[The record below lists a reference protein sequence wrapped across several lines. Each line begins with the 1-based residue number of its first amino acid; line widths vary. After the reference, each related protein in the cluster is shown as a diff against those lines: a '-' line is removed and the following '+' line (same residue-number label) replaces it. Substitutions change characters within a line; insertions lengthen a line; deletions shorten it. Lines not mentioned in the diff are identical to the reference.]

1 MSGFPGSD
9 PRPERKSGLV
19 AQRAGWFR
27 PAVLLLVAMVGA
39 GCGSGTK
46 SCVAPATKGAVLD
59 GFIDQLA
66 QAMCGWE
73 FRCCAVPEID
83 ALGLSSYAT
92 EPECRMVT
100 TRLLGSWMSEVRI
113 ALVGGRLSFDPT
125 FATACLQRFTQGA
138 CNPGI
143 NQFVSS
149 SLQSLSVWD
158 RFSQCPNPFVG
169 TLAEGSSCSLVT
181 ECLPGNRCVSG
192 GVAAP
197 DSNTVEAVRAA
208 PILSDGLTTWGI
220 GHCVADVRK
229 DEACLLSQDCAPGL
243 YCRRTDFVCARPA
256 GEGESCVVPGGDSGN
271 PAALIVACSDSPQQ
285 LLCVEDHCRHLPRD
299 GEPCIGQG
307 LNLPQC
313 DPAPGLALACVGQGF
328 NGNGVCKTAGK
339 EGAPCSIENG
349 LPPCDLPLAC
359 VADVVSNPGI
369 GVGGFGGNSNPG
381 TGVGGFGGNF
391 NRGMGVGGFSGNLD
405 SGSAIGKCGA
415 APAAGAPCSL
425 DQRCAPPAVCYS
437 NNFTGY
443 SLCVLPPKARA
454 GAACKSDLDCVSLN
468 CLPSASSSLALGS
481 CGYAASL
488 GCSGAEGL
496 SLQGNNPPVDEDPG
510 ALGDGGGLARDAGA
524 EMPVRIRDASPAI
537 F

>member
-9 PRPERKSGLV
+9 PRPERTLGLLP
-19 AQRAGWFR
+19 QRVGWFR
-27 PAVLLLVAMVGA
+27 PAVLLLVATVGA
-39 GCGSGTK
+39 GCGGGTK

-100 TRLLGSWMSEVRI
+100 TRLVGSWMSEVRI
-113 ALVGGRLSFDPT
+113 ALAAGRLSFDPT
-125 FATACLQRFTQGA
+125 VATACLQRFTQGA

-143 NQFVSS
+143 NQLGLGLV
-149 SLQSLSVWD
+149 QPVSVWD

-169 TLAEGSSCSLVT
+169 TLTEGSSCSLFT
-181 ECLPGNRCVSG
+181 ECLPGSSCVSG
-192 GVAAP
+192 GVVAP

-208 PILSDGLTTWGI
+208 PILSDGLTSGGI
-220 GHCVADVRK
+220 GHCLADSRK

-271 PAALIVACSDSPQQ
+271 PTALIVACSDSPQQ
-285 LLCVEDHCRHLPRD
+285 LLCVEDHCRHLPRN
-299 GEPCIGQG
+299 GEPCLGQG
-307 LNLPQC
+307 GILPAC
-313 DPAPGLALACVGQGF
+313 DPNPSLALACVGQGF

-349 LPPCDLPLAC
+349 LPPCDLPFAC
-359 VADVVSNPGI
+359 VADVGSNPSS
-369 GVGGFGGNSNPG
+369 GVGGFSGNLNPG

-391 NRGMGVGGFSGNLD
+391 NPGMGAGGFSGNLD
-405 SGSAIGKCGA
+405 SSAAIGKCGA
-415 APAAGAPCSL
+415 APSAGAPCSL

-443 SLCVLPPKARA
+443 SLCIVPPKARA
-454 GAACKSDLDCVSLN
+454 GAACMSDLDCVSLN
-468 CLPSASSSLALGS
+468 CLPSASSSTTLGS
-481 CGYAASL
+481 CAYATSL
-488 GCSGAEGL
+488 ACSGAGSL
-496 SLQGNNPPVDEDPG
+496 SSLGNNPPVDRDPDAG
-510 ALGDGGGLARDAGA
+510 ADNMGLARDAGA
-524 EMPVRIRDASPAI
+524 EMPVRIRDAAQAT